1 MSAQTDRLED
11 VISLAEGH
19 QRELLRSLA
28 RLERDIVEIMRDAP
42 LRDGQLFDL
51 EWAIQARTQ
60 VRQAIDER
68 YIATVD
74 SFVSEYSEVAEK
86 AQALLGTFSEF
97 ARLDQSVLSQLQQ
110 LTFNG
115 YRALGDEFLEVVSK
129 QIYESTITGQPFAD
143 AVVNIQNSVQSDL
156 TRYARQAVHDGLM
169 DFDRTIN
176 MNMALEAGAE
186 KFVYIGPNDEVT
198 RKHCDKYV
206 GKTLTIDEINAAWQ
220 GDWKGKRDGGPFV
233 VAGGFNCRHNWAP
246 DFE

>member
-19 QRELLRSLA
+19 QRELLKSLA

-51 EWAIQARTQ
+51 EWAVQARTQ

-115 YRALGDEFLEVVSK
+115 YEALGDEFMEVVSK

-186 KFVYIGPNDEVT
+186 KFVYIGPKDEVT